1 MTLIENIPIS
11 YGKVINVITFYI
23 ESVDE
28 KKEIQNIKKIEQDE
42 FILKSPFILTS
53 EEMLFLIN
61 NRRKKLNNSYIFD
74 SVFSFDINATVNE
87 INANHL
93 DHFTT
98 YKDEN
103 CLKDVHFN
111 IIKSRITKY
120 NSIILFFKKQTIQKV
135 NSIKSS
141 LKTSKAKGILKT
153 NKQTKKVRFKL

>member
-1 MTLIENIPIS
+1 MTLIENMPIS

-74 SVFSFDINATVNE
+74 SVFSF
-87 INANHL
+87 
-93 DHFTT
+93 FCTT
-98 YKDEN
+98 
-103 CLKDVHFN
+103 
-111 IIKSRITKY
+111 
-120 NSIILFFKKQTIQKV
+120 
-135 NSIKSS
+135 
-141 LKTSKAKGILKT
+141 
-153 NKQTKKVRFKL
+153 